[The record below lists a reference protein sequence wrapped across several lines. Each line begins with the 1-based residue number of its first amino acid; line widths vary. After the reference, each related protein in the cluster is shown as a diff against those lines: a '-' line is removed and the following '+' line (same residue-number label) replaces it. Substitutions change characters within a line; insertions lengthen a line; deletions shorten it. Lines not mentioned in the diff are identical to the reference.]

1 MRLTAI
7 CGIFLLVAC
16 ANYVGQQQ
24 QPDGSDGFASG
35 DRDAGTDPDAGS
47 DAGNDAGPTEFC
59 SGAARVQ
66 VDQVRYDSVPV
77 TSEQLIMDCCEGA
90 ILRFHLTEQVGMNLV
105 VMIKFAGGMWE
116 PVEFELDG
124 DLSNPIASV
133 CNQDDQW
140 ECAPLTGWLKLECE
154 NDDCYDTG
162 FKISLCA
169 TAADPT
175 PFQELRFWV
184 DRLQVMPYSWWERWG
199 LYLLEDPGI
208 NAAQAASMPL
218 ESLTLKFE
226 PQINLGAISYY
237 SVSSH
242 TMYFSPWHG
251 GGSLLR
257 NLPEVGVSGVPF
269 VVAVDEQ
276 PVYLGAFYTAFSSA
290 SFDHPVIMV
299 NGLEPTTHS
308 AVIHRS
314 YPPGHQ
320 PDTPDPRSA
329 PRIFQLFREA
339 GKLAP

>member
-1 MRLTAI
+1 MRLTVI
-7 CGIFLLVAC
+7 CGIFLLAAC
-16 ANYVGQQQ
+16 ADYVGQQQ
-24 QPDGSDGFASG
+24 QPDGSDGFAGG
-35 DRDAGTDPDAGS
+35 DRDAGADAGI
-47 DAGNDAGPTEFC
+47 DAGPAEFC

-66 VDQVRYDSVPV
+66 VDQVWYDSVTV
-77 TSEQLIMDCCEGA
+77 TSEQLLMGCCEGA
-90 ILRFHLTEQVGMNLV
+90 FLHFHLTEQVGMNLV

-116 PVEFELDG
+116 PFEVELDG

-162 FKISLCA
+162 FIISMCA

-199 LYLLEDPGI
+199 IYLLEDPGI
-208 NAAQAASMPL
+208 DAAQAAGMPL
-218 ESLTLKFE
+218 ESLNLKFE
-226 PQINLGAISYY
+226 PQIDLGGIGYY
-237 SVSSH
+237 SGSSH
-242 TMYFSPWHG
+242 TMHIGHWLSSGH
-251 GGSLLR
+251 LLR
-257 NLPEVGVSGVPF
+257 DLPEVGVRGVPF

-276 PVYLGAFYTAFSSA
+276 PVYLGAFYSSLSSA
-290 SFDHPVIMV
+290 SFDHPVILIDE
-299 NGLEPTTHS
+299 LEQTTNS

-329 PRIFQLFREA
+329 PGIFQLFREA